1 MKCFRHRDAEA
12 VGVCKSCGRGVCAEC
27 AVEFDKGL
35 ACRGRCEGDVED
47 LINLI
52 DRNVSMAPTINKRMA
67 TARRGSIISY
77 GFFMVTGAI
86 LFLAGVPRGHPR
98 FIVWLGA
105 AFVVYGLLM
114 LIRVLRQPVVS
125 ANTGPQ

>member
-1 MKCFRHRDAEA
+1 
-12 VGVCKSCGRGVCAEC
+12 
-27 AVEFDKGL
+27 
-35 ACRGRCEGDVED
+35 
-47 LINLI
+47 LISLI